1 MFFDPLYLIIIA
13 PGLILSLWASHKV
26 KSTFREFSE
35 MKISKG
41 LSGSEVA
48 RMLLNRSGI
57 RDVKVEPHEGVLSD
71 HYDPRDRVVRLS
83 PEVYQGRS
91 ISSVGVAAHE
101 VGHAIQDA
109 QNYSLMGIRQNLV
122 GPASIGSNMSFFVIF
137 IGFLMQASAMIWMGI
152 ALFSAVVLF
161 QLVTFPV
168 EWNAS
173 SRAKKQLVATG
184 IINSNEA
191 AGVNKVLNA
200 AALTYLAA
208 LITSI
213 LTLLYYIIRFTD
225 R

>member
-26 KSTFREFSE
+26 KSTFKEFSE
-35 MKISKG
+35 LKISKG
-41 LSGSEVA
+41 LSGAEVA
-48 RMLLNRSGI
+48 RMLLQRSRI

-83 PEVYQGRS
+83 PDVYQGRS

-109 QNYSLMGIRQNLV
+109 QNYSLMGIRQSLV

-191 AGVNKVLNA
+191 AGVNRVLNA

-213 LTLLYYIIRFTD
+213 LTLLYYIIRFAD